1 LGVELLLLLSQ
12 QLDVA
17 VGLLLLVLQ
26 LGKID
31 LALEDL
37 CLEVEIG
44 VASLDGLLLVTD
56 SLALVGFS
64 RLVVSV
70 KLAPEIIDLGVVVRL
85 QLVEVGAAL
94 FSLLNFAEVLG
105 PRLLQL
111 LLQIDRLVHGLE
123 AFRVGTDALILQLL
137 AMLLDTLLLSV
148 VLGTLGSF
156 FVFDILKLLLLRFEL
171 RLKQAHVV
179 LASLVELGE
188 ALLGSLG
195 HLIDCLDLRADI
207 GLRRLEVS
215 VELVDLV
222 EAGHLPRL
230 VVDDI
235 LLLLLDVVNGGL
247 NLGRQVLLEHAQVI
261 LLLLVLDPTHSLLL
275 LLEDIDLGSR

>member
-1 LGVELLLLLSQ
+1 MGVELLLLLSQ

>member
-1 LGVELLLLLSQ
+1 MGVELLLLLSQ

-123 AFRVGTDALILQLL
+123 AFRVGADALILQLL